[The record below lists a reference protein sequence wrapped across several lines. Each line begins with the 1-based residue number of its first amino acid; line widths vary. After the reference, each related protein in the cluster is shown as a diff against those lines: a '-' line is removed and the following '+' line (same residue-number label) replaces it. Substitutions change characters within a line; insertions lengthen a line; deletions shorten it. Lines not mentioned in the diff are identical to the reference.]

1 MKTAIRPVR
10 QDVFAVVLVAS
21 AEDWSAVRE
30 SLPDLRPGLA
40 LNREWISRTFGRRRV
55 VFVDAGEEPI
65 AAAAT
70 AQHAV
75 DQWRPDIL
83 LSTAD
88 ADAFYWVAEN
98 NRVPISPVRDEA
110 FAGST
115 LLDGF
120 EERLARAVPPS
131 KPKAPPAQLAPEEP
145 DDEGSV
151 ADAVVVFPDS
161 GSEGPP
167 TEA

>member
-1 MKTAIRPVR
+1 MRTAIRPVM

-40 LNREWISRTFGRRRV
+40 VNREWISRTFGRRRV
-55 VFVDAGEEPI
+55 VFVHAGEEPI

-75 DQWRPDIL
+75 DQWRPDVL
-83 LSTAD
+83 LSTSNA
-88 ADAFYWVAEN
+88 AAFQWVAEN
-98 NRVPISPVRDEA
+98 NRVPMWPVRDEEFTGPA
-110 FAGST
+110 

-120 EERLARAVPPS
+120 EERLDRAAPPPKKAAADPPS
-131 KPKAPPAQLAPEEP
+131 I
-145 DDEGSV
+145 
-151 ADAVVVFPDS
+151 ADAVVALPDS
-161 GSEGPP
+161 RTEGPP